1 MERRKFVDA
10 FVADQG
16 AVHVK
21 EGAAEI
27 FKRKTGRHKG
37 GIALGQIRKNIPTNC
52 LARVFINCAK
62 TQSVF
67 FAKKP
72 GFSGKRGQSSTES
85 VRNGAGDH
93 QVANGASGS
102 HNSSLKKRMNG
113 S

>member
-37 GIALGQIRKNIPTNC
+37 GIPPGQIRENIPTNC

-72 GFSGKRGQSSTES
+72 GFGGKRGQSSTEII
-85 VRNGAGDH
+85 RDEAGDH
-93 QVANGASGS
+93 QVAKGASGS
-102 HNSSLKKRMNG
+102 HR
-113 S
+113 